1 MANDLFSKIV
11 SIGFGLHK
19 DNRTSNQYQQE
30 FQKLNYKINFSKP
43 PAYKL
48 DIKQPLGIKE
58 KYYFK
63 SIDVKCQDIYNE
75 LIEAFHPDAMHPELH
90 YTYGVFFNRLEQYL
104 LDINNYITSRSLN
117 KTETTIINYLKAN
130 AILLFMELQ
139 EKFNKYSSK
148 EIIEIEDIYYHY
160 FNTTHPEN
168 AEIIPSEFTNEKH
181 IKATSFP
188 IDNDNLFKPIKGD
201 LDFRNTKK
209 NILPYDKIIAKKER
223 FARAEELL
231 FDAGIIDKD
240 YNFIPNRARKNKTL
254 IAAFYH
260 TIIDKL
266 YFNDKVFEPF
276 RVIDHKEYVRFLNHR
291 YNTNT
296 SKVFNTLTNSP
307 DELSEILFVNLWFKS
322 IPK

>member
-1 MANDLFSKIV
+1 MVNDLFSKIV

-19 DNRTSNQYQQE
+19 DNRTNNQYQQE
-30 FQKLNYKINFSKP
+30 FQKLNYKIIFSKP
-43 PAYKL
+43 LAYNV
-48 DIKQPLGIKE
+48 DIKPPLGIKE

-63 SIDVKCQDIYNE
+63 SIDIKCQEIYNE
-75 LIEAFHPDAMHPELH
+75 LIEAFHPDAMPPERH

-104 LDINNYITSRSLN
+104 LDINNYITSRSLD

-148 EIIEIEDIYYHY
+148 DRIEIEDIYYHY

-168 AEIIPSEFTNEKH
+168 PEIIPSEFSNDKE
-181 IKATSFP
+181 IKETSFT
-188 IDNDNLFKPIKGD
+188 IADENLFKPING
-201 LDFRNTKK
+201 DFRKAKK
-209 NILPYDKIIAKKER
+209 NILPYDKIIAKKDR

-231 FDAGIIDKD
+231 FEQGIIDED
-240 YNFIPNRARKNKTL
+240 YNYIPNRARKNKTL

-260 TIIDKL
+260 VIIDKL

-276 RVIDHKEYVRFLNHR
+276 RKIDHKEYVKFLNNR

-296 SKVFNTLTNSP
+296 SKVFNNLTNAP
-307 DELSEILFVNLWFKS
+307 DELSEILFTNLWFKS